1 MRRVT
6 IRELDSPQK
15 VKPRVADLI
24 FDDNDQIILEVKQ
37 GNEKRQVELCSII
50 YQVVQA
56 LHKSK

>member
-15 VKPRVADLI
+15 VKPRVADVI

-50 YQVVQA
+50 HQVVQA
-56 LHKSK
+56 LQKSK

>member
-6 IRELDSPQK
+6 IRELDSQQK
-15 VKPRVADLI
+15 VKPRVADVI
-24 FDDNDQIILEVKQ
+24 FDDNDQILLEVKQ

-56 LHKSK
+56 LQKSK